1 MAAKNTKNT
10 AANKGAAARPPRLI
24 DMPKWELD
32 MLRYDERAEFMN
44 LLLNAVALKRTDGEI
59 VPYPQE
65 QFFKKQIIY
74 RNVVGYCRVGDV
86 FTEVDGMDIDLY
98 RFPEYIIM
106 RTGNGRPLGT
116 RKADYAPNLNGN
128 YILFGLPF
136 SMSLAELVFSAADE
150 IAETDKAI
158 RQNRRACQTPYFMI
172 CSDPE
177 TRLSLEHAIQQQQ
190 DGTPVVIVDEKIAGD
205 IKGIATV
212 TPFLVDKFLQ
222 YRDAV
227 RDRLFN
233 KLGIMSANINKKERV
248 QVGEVNATV
257 GQCLDY
263 IYMLVDNLNRQFES
277 YGLPYK
283 METNGSTE
291 ELYTD
296 MDDDNEEVE
305 NEEEGETA

>member
-24 DMPKWELD
+24 DMPKWELEQAC
-32 MLRYDERAEFMN
+32 YDERAEFMN

-136 SMSLAELVFSAADE
+136 SMSLADLVFSAADE

-296 MDDDNEEVE
+296 MDEEE
-305 NEEEGETA
+305 ESEEEEGESV

>member
-32 MLRYDERAEFMN
+32 MSRYDERAEFMN
-44 LLLNAVALKRTDGEI
+44 LLLNAVALKRTGGEI

-65 QFFKKQIIY
+65 QFFKKQLIY

-136 SMSLAELVFSAADE
+136 SMSLADLVFSAADE

-296 MDDDNEEVE
+296 MDEEE
-305 NEEEGETA
+305 ESEEEEGETA

>member
-10 AANKGAAARPPRLI
+10 AANKGAGARPPRLI

-32 MLRYDERAEFMN
+32 LSQYDERAEFMN

-65 QFFKKQIIY
+65 QFFKKQLIY

-190 DGTPVVIVDEKIAGD
+190 DGTPVVIVDEKIGSD

-277 YGLPYK
+277 YDLPYR

-296 MDDDNEEVE
+296 MDEEE
-305 NEEEGETA
+305 ESKEEEGETA

>member
-32 MLRYDERAEFMN
+32 VMRYDERAEFMN

-65 QFFKKQIIY
+65 QFFKKQLIY

-86 FTEVDGMDIDLY
+86 FTEVDGMDINLY

-136 SMSLAELVFSAADE
+136 SMSLADLVFSAADE

-296 MDDDNEEVE
+296 IDEEE
-305 NEEEGETA
+305 NKEEEEGETV

>member
-24 DMPKWELD
+24 DMPKWELETA
-32 MLRYDERAEFMN
+32 RYDERAEFMN

-158 RQNRRACQTPYFMI
+158 RQNRRACQTPYFLI

-277 YGLPYK
+277 YGLPYR

-296 MDDDNEEVE
+296 MDDEKEAE
-305 NEEEGETA
+305 NEEEGETI

>member
-10 AANKGAAARPPRLI
+10 AANKGAGARPPRLI

-32 MLRYDERAEFMN
+32 LSRYDERAEFMN

-150 IAETDKAI
+150 IAETDRAI

-177 TRLSLEHAIQQQQ
+177 TRLSLEQAIQQQQ

-296 MDDDNEEVE
+296 MDDDKEEVE

>member
-32 MLRYDERAEFMN
+32 RSRYDERAEFMN

-116 RKADYAPNLNGN
+116 RKADYAPNLSGN

-277 YGLPYK
+277 YGLPYR

-296 MDDDNEEVE
+296 MD
-305 NEEEGETA
+305 EEEESEEEEDKTL

>member
-32 MLRYDERAEFMN
+32 VMRYDERAEFMN

-74 RNVVGYCRVGDV
+74 RNVVGYCRIGDV
-86 FTEVDGMDIDLY
+86 FTEVDGMDIDIY

-277 YGLPYK
+277 YDLPYR

-296 MDDDNEEVE
+296 MDDDKAEAE
-305 NEEEGETA
+305 NEEEGETV

>member
-24 DMPKWELD
+24 DMPKWEIERA
-32 MLRYDERAEFMN
+32 RYDERAEFMN

-74 RNVVGYCRVGDV
+74 RNVVGYCRIGDV
-86 FTEVDGMDIDLY
+86 FTEVDGMDIDIY

-172 CSDPE
+172 CSDPD

-190 DGTPVVIVDEKIAGD
+190 DGEPVVIVDEKMAGD

-277 YGLPYK
+277 YNLPYR

-296 MDDDNEEVE
+296 MEEEEKDD
-305 NEEEGETA
+305 EEGETV

>member
-24 DMPKWELD
+24 DMPKWELEWE
-32 MLRYDERAEFMN
+32 RYDERAEFMN

-65 QFFKKQIIY
+65 QFFKKQLIY

-277 YGLPYK
+277 YNLPYR

-296 MDDDNEEVE
+296 MDEEE
-305 NEEEGETA
+305 ESEEEEGESV

>member
-32 MLRYDERAEFMN
+32 MSRYDERAEFMN

-136 SMSLAELVFSAADE
+136 SMSLADLVFAAADE

-277 YGLPYK
+277 YDLPYR

-296 MDDDNEEVE
+296 MDEEE
-305 NEEEGETA
+305 ESEEEEGETI

>member
-10 AANKGAAARPPRLI
+10 AATKGAAARPPRLI
-24 DMPKWELD
+24 DMPKWELEIA
-32 MLRYDERAEFMN
+32 RYDERAEFMN
-44 LLLNAVALKRTDGEI
+44 LLLNAVALKRTDGET

-65 QFFKKQIIY
+65 QFFKKQLIF

-190 DGTPVVIVDEKIAGD
+190 DGEPVVIVDEKIAGD

-277 YGLPYK
+277 YDLPYR

-296 MDDDNEEVE
+296 MDGGEESE
-305 NEEEGETA
+305 EEEGESI

>member
-1 MAAKNTKNT
+1 MAAKNTKTT

-32 MLRYDERAEFMN
+32 VMRYDERAEFMN

-136 SMSLAELVFSAADE
+136 SMSLADLVFSAADE

-296 MDDDNEEVE
+296 MEEE
-305 NEEEGETA
+305 DKEEEEGGETV